1 MEINLILFIA
11 IIIVTGTIFYFLGRR
26 IRKGEI
32 ESNRKDAIR
41 RSRAVLSGQ
50 FSEQI
55 APFLPGFKYSP
66 TECRFIGK
74 PVDFIVF
81 KGSDGREI
89 EEVIFVEV
97 KSGNSKLSSVEKSL
111 KLAIEEG
118 RVSFEEYRVNKKI
131 TEENIDLE

>member
-1 MEINLILFIA
+1 MEINLILFIG
-11 IIIVTGTIFYFLGRR
+11 IIFITALIFYFIGRR
-26 IRKGEI
+26 IKAREI
-32 ESNRKDAIR
+32 KIHRADAIA

-55 APFLPGFKYSP
+55 APFLPGFKYFP

-81 KGSDGREI
+81 KGVEKREI
-89 EEVIFVEV
+89 EEVVFVEV
-97 KSGNSKLSSVEKSL
+97 KSGNSKLSSIERSL
-111 KLAIEEG
+111 KLAIDEG

-131 TEENIDLE
+131 TDENRDLE

>member
-1 MEINLILFIA
+1 MEINLILFLV
-11 IIIVTGTIFYFLGRR
+11 IILLTGVIFYFLGRR
-26 IRKGEI
+26 IKASEI
-32 ESNRKDAIR
+32 KIHRADAIA

-55 APFLPGFKYSP
+55 APFLPGFKYFP

-81 KGSDGREI
+81 KGVEKREI
-89 EEVIFVEV
+89 EEVVFVEV
-97 KSGNSKLSSVEKSL
+97 KSGNSKLSSIERSL
-111 KLAIEEG
+111 KLAIDEG

-131 TEENIDLE
+131 TDENMDLE